1 MLKKLATILKVTLE
15 VFLLLAFMLILF
27 SYDSSDK
34 SFNVATSSEQVHNY
48 LGLFG
53 SYTADL
59 FMQTFGFASW
69 LFVLFVGVH
78 VLFKTMHWPIHLL
91 WVKRSVCVVL
101 VLLLCLLCAP
111 MGFDDSMRQGG
122 VIGSLLYRFL
132 PAISFWNML
141 LLWILFFIGL
151 IYVLNV
157 PVKKIV
163 LWMWYYARVL
173 KNKLMKRKTGEHVTV
188 QKPVIKPKP
197 VVVKPVERKKAKAPV
212 VTPVRKKQTDG
223 FVLPSIDLL
232 DDPKVQ
238 NKENLTREM
247 MDNTSRRLESILAQ
261 FGVRGEVVR
270 VSPGP
275 VVTLYEFEPAAGVKT
290 ARVIGLAEDMAR
302 AMSVVSVRMAVIPG
316 SSVIGIEIPNKVRQT
331 VYIKEL
337 VNTSAFLDNTGALP
351 LILGKNIGGNPFL
364 ADLAKMPHLL
374 VAGTTGSGKSVGI
387 NTIILSLLYR
397 FTPSQ
402 CRLIMVDPKM
412 LELSVYNG
420 IPHLLSPVVTEPG
433 KAVVALRWVVKEMD
447 DRYKAMATMGVRNIE
462 GYNKK
467 IADTIAAGKTLTRQV
482 QTGFDPE
489 TGKPIIETQEMDLTP
504 LPYIVVIV
512 DEFAD
517 LMQTAGKDVDVAVQ
531 RIAQKARASGIH
543 LIMATQR
550 PSVDVVTGT
559 IKSNFP
565 SRISFQVTSK
575 IDSRTILNEQG
586 AEQLL
591 GRGDMLF
598 MPAGVKPIRLHG
610 PFVSDEEVERVVNF
624 LKSQGEAQ
632 YNEAVTIDENT
643 DVPVDEG
650 SVFDRT
656 AMGGAGG
663 GDLYQQAVDIVLAD
677 KRPTISYIQRKL
689 GIGYNRAA
697 DLIDRMEQEGIVS
710 KASPT
715 GRREILVGDNK

>member
-1 MLKKLATILKVTLE
+1 MLKKIAAILKIALE
-15 VFLLLAFMLILF
+15 VFLLLLFIAILF
-27 SYDSSDK
+27 SYDSADESL
-34 SFNVATSSEQVHNY
+34 NVSSSSGQVHNY
-48 LGLFG
+48 LGIVG
-53 SYTADL
+53 SYIADIL
-59 FMQTFGFASW
+59 IQTFGIAAW
-69 LFVLFVGVH
+69 LFVVFCTIH
-78 VLFKTMHWPIHLL
+78 ILFKAMRWPIHLL
-91 WVKRSVCVVL
+91 WLKRLICVFVVL
-101 VLLLCLLCAP
+101 LMCFLCAP
-111 MGFDDSMRQGG
+111 LGQGDTVQWGG
-122 VIGSLLYRFL
+122 VIGDLAYRFI
-132 PAISFWNML
+132 PAVGFGTTL
-141 LLWILFFIGL
+141 LLWILFIVGL
-151 IYVLNV
+151 VYVLNV
-157 PVKKIV
+157 PVKKIA
-163 LWMWYYARVL
+163 LWTYYYARVL
-173 KNKLMKRKTGEHVTV
+173 INKLSKGKTNAVVPV
-188 QKPVIKPKP
+188 QKPVIQKKEKP
-197 VVVKPVERKKAKAPV
+197 KPVERKKAKALV
-212 VTPVRKKQTDG
+212 ATAPVRKKQSDG
-223 FVLPSIDLL
+223 FILPSVDLL
-232 DDPKVQ
+232 DEPKAQ
-238 NKENLTREM
+238 SKENLTREM

-302 AMSVVSVRMAVIPG
+302 AMSVVAVRMAVIPG

-331 VYIKEL
+331 VYIKEI
-337 VNTSAFLDNTGALP
+337 VNTSAFTDNTGALP
-351 LILGKNIGGNPFL
+351 LILGKNIGGSPFL

-420 IPHLLSPVVTEPG
+420 IPHLLTPVVTEPG

-467 IADTIAAGKTLTRQV
+467 IADTIAAGKTLTRQI

-650 SVFDRT
+650 AVFDRT
-656 AMGGAGG
+656 SMGGAGG

>member
-1 MLKKLATILKVTLE
+1 MC
-15 VFLLLAFMLILF
+15 F
-27 SYDSSDK
+27 
-34 SFNVATSSEQVHNY
+34 
-48 LGLFG
+48 
-53 SYTADL
+53 
-59 FMQTFGFASW
+59 
-69 LFVLFVGVH
+69 
-78 VLFKTMHWPIHLL
+78 
-91 WVKRSVCVVL
+91 
-101 VLLLCLLCAP
+101 LCAP
-111 MGFDDSMRQGG
+111 LGQGDTVQWGG
-122 VIGSLLYRFL
+122 VIGDLVYRFL
-132 PAISFWNML
+132 PAVGLGIML
-141 LLWILFFIGL
+141 LLWFLFIAGL
-151 IYVLNV
+151 VYVLNI
-157 PVKKIV
+157 PVKKIS
-163 LWMWYYARVL
+163 LWTYYYARVL
-173 KNKLMKRKTGEHVTV
+173 INKLMKNKSNVAVPV
-188 QKPVIKPKP
+188 QKPIIQKKEKPKP
-197 VVVKPVERKKAKAPV
+197 VEHKKAKAPMAAA
-212 VTPVRKKQTDG
+212 PVRKKQSDG
-223 FVLPSIDLL
+223 FILPSVDLL
-232 DDPKVQ
+232 DEPKAQ
-238 NKENLTREM
+238 SKENLTREM

-302 AMSVVSVRMAVIPG
+302 AMSVVAVRMAVIPG

-331 VYIKEL
+331 VYIKEI
-337 VNTSAFLDNTGALP
+337 VNTSAFTDNTGALP

-420 IPHLLSPVVTEPG
+420 IPHLLTPVVTEPG

-467 IADTIAAGKTLTRQV
+467 IADTIAAGKTLTRQI

-650 SVFDRT
+650 AVFDRT